1 MDSESSTRFR
11 KLALEDADAMSELE
25 TLCFS
30 LPWSRKQ
37 CLEALKQDAFR
48 AYGLWRGKTLLAY
61 ISFYRHPEEMEILNF
76 AVLPDERRRG
86 YGDLILRSLLQTAR
100 NMGMQKVTLETRESN
115 YPAIRLYE
123 KRGFE
128 ISGVRRRYYPDTG
141 ENALVYCV
149 NL

>member
-1 MDSESSTRFR
+1 
-11 KLALEDADAMSELE
+11 MSELE
-25 TLCFS
+25 AMCFS
-30 LPWSRKQ
+30 LPWSREQ
-37 CLEALKQDAFR
+37 CLSALRQDAFR
-48 AYGLWRGKTLLAY
+48 AYGLWRANTLLAY
-61 ISFYRHPEEMEILNF
+61 ISFYRHLDEMEILNF
-76 AVLPDERRRG
+76 AVLPGERRRG
-86 YGDLILRSLLQTAR
+86 FGDLILRSLLQTAR

-141 ENALVYCV
+141 ENALVYCI